1 MSNSLFELEKFHQ
14 KEKLLTKMQMQHFL
28 GFLNSQNL
36 ILKKES

>member
-28 GFLNSQNL
+28 GIF
-36 ILKKES
+36 E